1 MVLTNLSGAPRSLR
15 MSSSTTDA
23 NRPGLLG
30 AEAGSRSDGP
40 QSWFALHVRIRQAK
54 PRHDVGDD
62 ARAIQP
68 ATGNPALMHKR
79 RVETLPRCADDV
91 VDGHFVPTCPYV
103 DPVGMKLKPPKF
115 TTLAHLSRQSS
126 RRLRH
131 PGIIEYAS
139 PTWTG

>member
-1 MVLTNLSGAPRSLR
+1 MFSPTCSARCWGSPEKRI
-15 MSSSTTDA
+15 SSTSPA
-23 NRPGLLG
+23 
-30 AEAGSRSDGP
+30 
-40 QSWFALHVRIRQAK
+40 RISS
-54 PRHDVGDD
+54 
-62 ARAIQP
+62 I
-68 ATGNPALMHKR
+68 GNSALMHKR